1 MAKNERY
8 SKLLPYHIIVAASS
22 GDVNAINMVLKHYER
37 YIAVLATRR
46 HYDESG
52 NVHYCVDETVTDLM
66 NCHGFAY
73 MNCHQID
80 LFSVISQPHRAAA

>member
-1 MAKNERY
+1 MIIRMITYLHLITSLLCDNRSICNVLYAFEIVTNVLDVWRY
-8 SKLLPYHIIVAASS
+8 S
-22 GDVNAINMVLKHYER
+22 
-37 YIAVLATRR
+37 
-46 HYDESG
+46 
-52 NVHYCVDETVTDLM
+52 VTDLM